1 LLEVAV
7 FFGLPGILIAVILLA
22 IFIGLLILKK
32 NKESTYLNI
41 AIILFVYFFIEAQ
54 FSYTLW
60 MQKGL
65 FLSMAFLSVFSKYFR
80 NEKTL

>member
-1 LLEVAV
+1 M
-7 FFGLPGILIAVILLA
+7 
-22 IFIGLLILKK
+22 GLLIFKK
-32 NKESTYLNI
+32 NKENTYLNI
-41 AIILFVYFFIEAQ
+41 AIILFVYHFIEAQ